1 MGGEEL
7 LEARRANM
15 MAYSALALAC
25 EGAALGLVEGSVTAE
40 LPNRLEM
47 HVWPGK
53 TFAVITSQ
61 RPGCRWCH

>member
-1 MGGEEL
+1 
-7 LEARRANM
+7 M